1 MTNKKK
7 MHILAMTTIL
17 FWALAFPASKIAMK
31 HYNPFSLA
39 FLRVTIA
46 SCVLL
51 IIGKATG
58 MRPPKKEDL
67 VWFLLS
73 GACGFGIYLFL
84 FNLGMQTVTSATG
97 SIIIALTPVM
107 TAIGAHHIYRERIN
121 IVGWI
126 SMAAAFGG
134 VLIMMLWNGILSFNF
149 GMLWVFCSA
158 VLFCIYNLL
167 NRRFA
172 SQGYKAI
179 EIVTYSMV
187 ASALILSPFS
197 VRGFRE
203 LSIAQPKEII
213 TLLVLGAVCSGIAYF
228 LWSLAMSYATYTS
241 EVANY
246 SFTTPFVASILAAIM
261 MGEVPDISTIVGG
274 LVIIVS
280 ILVFSFRGK
289 EKI

>member
-7 MHILAMTTIL
+7 MHLLAMTTIL
-17 FWALAFPASKIAMK
+17 FWALAFPASKIAMNY
-31 HYNPFSLA
+31 YNPFSLA

-46 SCVLL
+46 SIVLL
-51 IIGKATG
+51 IIGKMTG
-58 MRPPKKEDL
+58 IRLPKKKDL
-67 VWFLLS
+67 VWFLLA
-73 GACGFGIYLFL
+73 GACGFGLYLFF
-84 FNLGMQTVTSATG
+84 FNMGMRRVTSASG

-121 IVGWI
+121 IIGWI
-126 SMAAAFGG
+126 SMTTAFCG
-134 VLIMMLWNGILSFNF
+134 VLIMMLWNGVLSFNF
-149 GMLWVFCSA
+149 GMLWVLFAS
-158 VLFCIYNLL
+158 VLFCCYNLL
-167 NRRFA
+167 NRRFS

-187 ASALILSPFS
+187 ASVFILCPFAT
-197 VRGFRE
+197 RGIRE
-203 LSIAQPKEII
+203 LANADIGQIA
-213 TLLVLGAVCSGIAYF
+213 LLVVLGAICSGVAYF

-261 MGEVPDISTIVGG
+261 MGELPETSTIVGG

>member
-7 MHILAMTTIL
+7 VHILAMTTIL

-31 HYNPFSLA
+31 HYSPFSLA

-58 MRPPKKEDL
+58 IRPPKKEDL

-73 GACGFGIYLFL
+73 GACGFGIYLFF

-134 VLIMMLWNGILSFNF
+134 APIMMLWNGILSFNF

-158 VLFCIYNLL
+158 VLFCICNLL

-213 TLLVLGAVCSGIAYF
+213 TLLVLGAVCSAIAYF